1 MTPVLKT
8 KILRLE
14 TTKTRQPV
22 SQIKIK
28 RKRAVLDRKKRV
40 ALDKTKRAALDKK
53 KRAALDKT
61 KRAAALDKTVRV
73 RKTMRK

>member
-8 KILRLE
+8 KMLRLE
-14 TTKTRQPV
+14 TTKTRQPM

-28 RKRAVLDRKKRV
+28 RKRAV
-40 ALDKTKRAALDKK
+40 LDKK

-61 KRAAALDKTVRV
+61 KRAALDKTKKAVLDKTVRV

>member
-8 KILRLE
+8 KILMLE

-28 RKRAVLDRKKRV
+28 RKRA
-40 ALDKTKRAALDKK
+40 
-53 KRAALDKT
+53 ALDKT
-61 KRAAALDKTVRV
+61 KRAAALDKTLRV

>member
-14 TTKTRQPV
+14 TMKTRQPV

-28 RKRAVLDRKKRV
+28 RKRAVLDKK
-40 ALDKTKRAALDKK
+40 KRAALDKR

-61 KRAAALDKTVRV
+61 KRAALDKTVRV